1 MNGKLL
7 KKKENAF
14 ILQERDMEILKA
26 VYYFRFL
33 NAGQVKELCG
43 FNCRKRAND
52 RLRKLFDNGLL
63 ARRLLV
69 TCSEKQLLY
78 FAGPK
83 ATDLIAG
90 RTGFCPA
97 EVRKKRLKALKARD
111 SFLLKFLSVNSFRCA
126 FEISAIKGAPV
137 RTEQFRYKP
146 ALFLDEETKLFP
158 DAYFRFKHY
167 DKTHSLFLTADRAAE
182 SSKRIKKR
190 IENYLEY
197 GISGEFEKQF
207 GSRYFRLLIICQT
220 PARLKSLIKMIERV
234 TDKSFC
240 WLTVEN
246 NISPEKILTRIW
258 SRPNTEGI
266 YSLIK

>member
-14 ILQERDMEILKA
+14 ILQPRDMEILKTVSA
-26 VYYFRFL
+26 FSFL
-33 NAGQVKELCG
+33 NSGQVAELCG
-43 FNCRKRAND
+43 FKCRKRAND

-63 ARRLLV
+63 SRRLLV

-83 ATDLIAG
+83 AIDLIAG
-90 RTGFCPA
+90 RTGACPDR
-97 EVRKKRLKALKARD
+97 VRKKRLKALKARD
-111 SFLLKFLSVNSFRCA
+111 SFLLKFLTVNNFRCA
-126 FEISAIKGAPV
+126 FEISALKGEPV
-137 RTEQFRYKP
+137 RIEEFRYKP

-158 DAYFRFKHY
+158 DAYFRFGY
-167 DKTHSLFLTADRAAE
+167 DGSSHNLFLTADRAAE

-197 GISGEFEKQF
+197 GISGECEKQF
-207 GSRYFRLLIICQT
+207 GCRYFRLLIICQSA
-220 PARLKSLIKMIERV
+220 ARLKSILKMIERV

-240 WLTVEN
+240 WLTVEK
-246 NISPEKILTRIW
+246 NISPEKILSRIW
-258 SRPNTEGI
+258 LRPNTEGSH
-266 YSLIK
+266 SLIK